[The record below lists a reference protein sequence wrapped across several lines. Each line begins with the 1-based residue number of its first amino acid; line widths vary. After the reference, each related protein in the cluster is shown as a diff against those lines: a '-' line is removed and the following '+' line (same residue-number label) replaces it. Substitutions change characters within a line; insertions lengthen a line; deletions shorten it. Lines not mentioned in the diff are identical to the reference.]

1 MARTRALGRLAAHAL
16 AWLGIVAGAHA
27 QAPAPDAP
35 QDLRNWIA
43 IEKDG
48 LHDPKSPAAQALQQP
63 REALKPLAPDGAGNQ
78 VRWVE
83 ALRLGQINPRPRL
96 QGNQPLEVRDTEIY
110 LNLRGGTPV
119 VKFPHLIHT
128 QWLACANCHDG
139 LFKKE
144 AGASGLDM
152 RKILQGE
159 QCGVCHGAVS
169 FPLTECNK
177 CHNTSRIGFQ
187 VPEGTPHGARAAVV
201 PATAKPTATAVKQ

>member
-1 MARTRALGRLAAHAL
+1 MRAPRRFAAHAV
-16 AWLGIVAGAHA
+16 ACLGIVALAHA
-27 QAPAPDAP
+27 QAPPTEPAAD
-35 QDLRNWIA
+35 QRIWIA

-83 ALRLGQINPRPRL
+83 ALRQGQINPRPRL
-96 QGNQPLEVRDTEIY
+96 QGTQPLEVRDTEIY
-110 LNLRGGTPV
+110 LNLRGGTPI
-119 VKFPHLIHT
+119 VKFPHLAHT
-128 QWLACANCHDG
+128 QWLACANCHEG
-139 LFKKE
+139 LFRKE
-144 AGASGLDM
+144 VGTSQIDM
-152 RKILQGE
+152 RRILQGE

-187 VPEGTPHGARAAVV
+187 VPEGTPHGARAALVAQ
-201 PATAKPTATAVKQ
+201 PSTSAQR

>member
-1 MARTRALGRLAAHAL
+1 MGRTRALRRLAAHAL
-16 AWLGIVAGAHA
+16 ACLGVAAAAHA
-27 QAPAPDAP
+27 QAPVPDAGP
-35 QDLRNWIA
+35 DQRIWMA

-48 LHDPKSPAAQALQQP
+48 LHDPKGPAVQSLQQP
-63 REALKPLAPDGAGNQ
+63 REALQPLAPDGSGNQ

-83 ALRLGQINPRPRL
+83 ALKRGQINPRPHL
-96 QGNQPLEVRDTEIY
+96 KGTEPLEVRDTEIY

-152 RKILQGE
+152 RRILQGE

-187 VPEGTPHGARAAVV
+187 APEGTPHGARAAVV
-201 PATAKPTATAVKQ
+201 PPTTTAAQR